1 MRTKEYVWCQ
11 NKDNMGGATGYI
23 LNLKGNLTDSTVWNT
38 GETGDSSSSILVYLF
53 LQHAVHNCS
62 TWMTSCVQFE
72 KNEG

>member
-38 GETGDSSSSILVYLF
+38 GETGDMDLW
-53 LQHAVHNCS
+53 
-62 TWMTSCVQFE
+62 WMSVCKLLGIFWIFTQQE
-72 KNEG
+72 T